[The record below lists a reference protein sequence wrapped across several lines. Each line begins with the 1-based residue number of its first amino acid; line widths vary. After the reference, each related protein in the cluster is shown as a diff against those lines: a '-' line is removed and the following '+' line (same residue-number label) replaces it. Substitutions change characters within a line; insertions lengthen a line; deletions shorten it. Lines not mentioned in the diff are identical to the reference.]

1 MSSTKIKWWSEF
13 SASTFQKQKQSKYHN
28 CTQNQSSIS
37 LLIVFENVCQK
48 IKIAIGIKF
57 EENLRVGRIQK
68 KNKNKKQTY
77 TNKLILKEIKE
88 KFETAIYSY

>member
-1 MSSTKIKWWSEF
+1 MQVPKSHIIDGPLCMSSTKIKQWSEF

-28 CTQNQSSIS
+28 CTLNQSSIS

-57 EENLRVGRIQK
+57 EENLRV
-68 KNKNKKQTY
+68 
-77 TNKLILKEIKE
+77 
-88 KFETAIYSY
+88 AW